1 MPKKNQVD
9 FQGVKNEFLNLKV
22 NVFKNKRNGQR
33 TVILPKKILKEIPNK
48 INIKIPVEY
57 FKEMKGGVK

>member
-1 MPKKNQVD
+1 MPKKNKTD
-9 FQGVKNEFLNLKV
+9 FLNLSV

-33 TVILPKKILKEIPNK
+33 TVILPRKILKEIPNR

-57 FKEMKGGVK
+57 FKEVKGGSK